1 MSNTTL
7 VTREQE
13 HQTATSLYGDNADLA
28 ELFENIRK
36 VAPWANDRQHAM
48 DNAEIGYVIRRSV
61 AMGLD
66 PLNPH
71 EVQVWKDGKGVH
83 FQLSYTLLMEWVR
96 HFYGEHTEPKYR
108 RLSAEELEEQG
119 MQERDVAY
127 EVTFLMKKDIPS
139 LTELVSAGYD
149 AREAREMLEIRG
161 TGAATASEWS
171 SQYFAANGRTKA
183 WKVQKR
189 ALTDAI
195 RRKFGT
201 PTRVEIEEI
210 RRAGGLQE
218 IGELEHYEGIPDNID
233 ARGRAALIKTRA
245 HQREHQERLE
255 TDPEYK
261 AEFEET
267 ARAGVDAMFGEGT
280 YDATQPDPDPEP
292 DVVEADY
299 RDAPDP
305 EPVEPQPEPP
315 AAQTD
320 TTPVRPYDPWTLHAL
335 IEQSIEK
342 RRAKGDTLGPRLEN
356 FKKAVISNLESCFT
370 QHQDQARHAVTD
382 YLLGKGSSKDW
393 DDFETQALHG
403 WLGAT
408 EQDGVWI
415 VNEHAKTEAH
425 AAYKEAMAT
434 QGQQT
439 LDL

>member
-267 ARAGVDAMFGEGT
+267 ARAGVDAMFGEGA

-315 AAQTD
+315 AEAQPD
-320 TTPVRPYDPWTLHAL
+320 LWDAEAQAAQPVALDGPIPAELRGKSWHEFRDGAARLHSYYQSGQHVFNTLKGIFGEDYHPWASWDAVEMAKAWDAL
-335 IEQSIEK
+335 
-342 RRAKGDTLGPRLEN
+342 
-356 FKKAVISNLESCFT
+356 V
-370 QHQDQARHAVTD
+370 
-382 YLLGKGSSKDW
+382 
-393 DDFETQALHG
+393 
-403 WLGAT
+403 
-408 EQDGVWI
+408 
-415 VNEHAKTEAH
+415 EHAERKANG
-425 AAYKEAMAT
+425 AA
-434 QGQQT
+434 
-439 LDL
+439 